1 MLHWR
6 CVTQLEQVAVRV
18 QHIVVIRDITA
29 QQCLLHVGVHAVL
42 QMQRV
47 QVVIIQRSYAIR
59 DIIKMVL
66 NPSSGTTSGN
76 GATTI
81 TQCYIPSGTKG
92 SDSTGQYEYI
102 GNCYY
107 IL

>member
-1 MLHWR
+1 MSI
-6 CVTQLEQVAVRV
+6 CKNYP
-18 QHIVVIRDITA
+18 I
-29 QQCLLHVGVHAVL
+29 VGVHAVL

-81 TQCYIPSGTKG
+81 TQCYIPSGTQG

>member
-1 MLHWR
+1 MLHWQ

-29 QQCLLHVGVHAVL
+29 QHCLLPVGVHAVL

-66 NPSSGTTSGN
+66 NVRN
-76 GATTI
+76 VRHLA
-81 TQCYIPSGTKG
+81 QHLAMA
-92 SDSTGQYEYI
+92 QQQ
-102 GNCYY
+102 
-107 IL
+107 

>member
-1 MLHWR
+1 MNI
-6 CVTQLEQVAVRV
+6 CKNYP
-18 QHIVVIRDITA
+18 I
-29 QQCLLHVGVHAVL
+29 VGVHAVL

-47 QVVIIQRSYAIR
+47 QVVIIQRSYANTGYY
-59 DIIKMVL
+59 K
-66 NPSSGTTSGN
+66 NGSECAKCPSSGTTSGN